1 MSGRAVRCEPHGP
14 RPWLTVKDMYWGFA
28 RVFRFEHDHAD
39 LQGLG
44 ECLAES
50 LYGQY
55 GIFDDANGVALVMT
69 GYDQFAHDFP
79 DIAHALLNVIADRSR
94 GALPKCGPVLRP
106 SGWG

>member
-1 MSGRAVRCEPHGP
+1 
-14 RPWLTVKDMYWGFA
+14 MYWGFA